1 MVIFFSVPFQLDRCC
16 NDDEPI
22 AERRC
27 NEYSEEIDQEPI
39 ALKTANHSPIINLSS
54 FTSSEIS
61 SLSSTSPSSTVSSS
75 SSVANRKN
83 FNNNNKSSY
92 SNGVPSAPI
101 PTTVSGQLWSVANL
115 AHSNH
120 SHHRPA
126 LENDENNSFGMLNAR
141 CLSAASFYRHQHHSP
156 PLSESFLLKN
166 FSAQLQHR
174 HSESHSPPQPTQPP
188 LPNSQTYI

>member
-1 MVIFFSVPFQLDRCC
+1 VIRCC
-16 NDDEPI
+16 NDDEPTVEKH
-22 AERRC
+22 ERRC
-27 NEYSEEIDQEPI
+27 NEYTEEHDQEPI
-39 ALKTANHSPIINLSS
+39 ALKAANHSPIINLSS
-54 FTSSEIS
+54 LTSSEIS

-75 SSVANRKN
+75 SSIANRKN
-83 FNNNNKSSY
+83 YSSSNNNKSGY
-92 SNGVPSAPI
+92 SNNNNNNGVPPAPI

-120 SHHRPA
+120 SQHRPP

-166 FSAQLQHR
+166 FSASLQHR
-174 HSESHSPPQPTQPP
+174 HSESHSPPQPTQPA
-188 LPNSQTYI
+188 LPNSPTYI